1 MQLLIKKEL
10 IVFDDIFF
18 VKIIQ
23 LNVFEGNSGFV
34 IMYYDY
40 ISHE

>member
-10 IVFDDIFF
+10 IIFDE
-18 VKIIQ
+18 IIQ

-34 IMYYDY
+34 IMYNDH